1 VREIELPSCD
11 TRCAVLSDGRGGFP
25 VDHVFEDVPPHELAA
40 ARTASAFA
48 ADVPYNCLLVRA
60 PNALVLVDTGLGAA
74 RHPFGGSG
82 GGLWQE
88 LAEAGVAAADVD
100 IVVVTHGHLDHIGGL
115 TNDGIPAF
123 PRARYVISEGE
134 WTFWT
139 TASVLDGLSELVA
152 TPAREQLPP
161 LEAAGVLE
169 RFSGE
174 VELTEQVRLLPA
186 PGHSPAHVAVEIGET
201 GGLLFAVD
209 ALLHPLQ
216 VEHPEWGRGLDQDP
230 EVAVESRVALLERA
244 ARRNHI
250 VTASHWDTD
259 IVL

>member
-1 VREIELPSCD
+1 
-11 TRCAVLSDGRGGFP
+11 
-25 VDHVFEDVPPHELAA
+25 VD
-40 ARTASAFA
+40 
-48 ADVPYNCLLVRA
+48 LLDDSVGPR
-60 PNALVLVDTGLGAA
+60 
-74 RHPFGGSG
+74 R
-82 GGLWQE
+82 
-88 LAEAGVAAADVD
+88 
-100 IVVVTHGHLDHIGGL
+100 VV
-115 TNDGIPAF
+115 
-123 PRARYVISEGE
+123 
-134 WTFWT
+134 
-139 TASVLDGLSELVA
+139 ELVA

-169 RFSGE
+169 RFSGGA
-174 VELTEQVRLLPA
+174 ELTEQVRLLPA